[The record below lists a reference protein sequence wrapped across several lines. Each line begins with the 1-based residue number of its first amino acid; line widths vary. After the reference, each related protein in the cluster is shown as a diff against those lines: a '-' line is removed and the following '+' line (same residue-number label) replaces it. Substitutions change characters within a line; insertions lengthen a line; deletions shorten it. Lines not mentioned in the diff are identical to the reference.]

1 MGAPIYAKPNQPDIG
16 RIVIF
21 YNNKVMKTVSA
32 ILAMYLVPKI
42 IILVFFKGQGLIKN
56 ASIAGQ
62 VTFGHFGHSITNL
75 GDLNNDGCDGNIY
88 THIICYMYT
97 YCTTDIAVSAPF
109 DEGGKVFTYFG
120 CNDSSTIINTTQQQV
135 KKMCFTIKNAYDY
148 YCHLQVITAEQMVS
162 QVSNLTSLEGFGFSL
177 DGKVDVDGN
186 GYRGY

>member
-1 MGAPIYAKPNQPDIG
+1 MMAVMV
-16 RIVIF
+16 RI
-21 YNNKVMKTVSA
+21 S
-32 ILAMYLVPKI
+32 
-42 IILVFFKGQGLIKN
+42 
-56 ASIAGQ
+56 
-62 VTFGHFGHSITNL
+62 
-75 GDLNNDGCDGNIY
+75 NIY
-88 THIICYMYT
+88 THIICYV
-97 YCTTDIAVSAPF
+97 CTNCTADIAVSAPF
-109 DEGGKVFTYFG
+109 DERGKVFLYFG